1 MLRLSEL
8 KEEKTVRFCFDVKI
22 ERPISWKQYIRK
34 TMLNRVYW
42 TTLKDQTLNQ
52 KLGDVKAKSGNISDA
67 QREVLSVQCNF
78 MSHVWAS

>member
-1 MLRLSEL
+1 MLKLTGQIHGSN
-8 KEEKTVRFCFDVKI
+8 
-22 ERPISWKQYIRK
+22 
-34 TMLNRVYW
+34 MLNRFYW

-78 MSHVWAS
+78 ISYVWAS